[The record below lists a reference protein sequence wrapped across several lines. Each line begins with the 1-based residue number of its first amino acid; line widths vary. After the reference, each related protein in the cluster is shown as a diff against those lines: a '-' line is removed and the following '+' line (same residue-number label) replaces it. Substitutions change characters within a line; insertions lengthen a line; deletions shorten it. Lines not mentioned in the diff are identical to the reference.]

1 MRHHPSI
8 ATIGVLAA
16 LAAGCAKTA
25 PPATTSAP
33 AVRPAGGAAAPG
45 ATPAAGDSAAK
56 PGAPKTGPKPYKD
69 IITAKAKS
77 DSGAFTVHQVGDKW
91 YYEIPRAMLG
101 REFILISRIAQ
112 TASGLG
118 FGGEANGTNV
128 VRWVRNGDKVYLR
141 QVSFS
146 TVADSSK
153 PIALAV
159 RNSNVEPIVF
169 GFDVAAY
176 GADSTAVVDVTS
188 LYTTDVTMLGLPSF
202 RKTQYQVRRL
212 DPARTFM
219 ETIRSYPTNIETRVV
234 MTYDAGAAPSNQ
246 SSGSIT
252 ILMNHSMLLL
262 PEKPMMARV
271 MDDRVGYF
279 GIQQTDY
286 GREEDRVI
294 RRRYI
299 SRWRLEPK
307 DTAAFLRGELVEP
320 VKQIVYYIDPATP
333 AKWVPYLIQGV
344 NDWQAAFEAAGFKNA
359 IVGKVAPTPA
369 QDPEFSTEDA
379 RYAVIR
385 YFAADIE
392 NAYGPHVPDPRS
404 GEILESHIGWYHNVM
419 NLLRNWYLIQTAAIN
434 PAARTVDFDDK
445 VMGELIRFVSSHEVG
460 HTLGLPHNMKAS
472 SAYPVDSLR
481 SPTFTAKYATAPSIM
496 DYARFNYVAQPGDG
510 AVAMNPRIG
519 AYDKY
524 SISWGYRPIIGA
536 KSPDDEKATL
546 DQWIKAHENDPM
558 YRFGD
563 PSGTDPGSQTED
575 LGDDGVKAGRYGIAN
590 LKRIMPKL
598 MEWSY
603 EKGAD
608 YSQLREMYGQ
618 VGTQWQRYMG
628 HVLTIIGGVDYTR
641 KNMDQTGGLYTPITE
656 AKQREAVKFLTEQAL
671 MTPTWMIDNPVLD
684 RIGVLGS
691 TERIKGYMT
700 GTMSGMLQTARLTRL
715 AELEALGTGT
725 YTPAELMA
733 DVRQGVWT
741 ELSTNRNPDAYR
753 RTLQRV
759 WIDRLGAIMNPP
771 APVAPPAGL
780 AVAPATP
787 VSQSDLQALARI
799 ELGTIRGQ
807 LLAAAGKGDAITRA
821 HYADAAMRIK
831 DILEPRK

>member
-1 MRHHPSI
+1 MMRIRPSVAI
-8 ATIGVLAA
+8 LGAVAVLAT
-16 LAAGCAKTA
+16 GCSKT
-25 PPATTSAP
+25 PPAASPAP
-33 AVRPAGGAAAPG
+33 AARPAGAAPGDSTARPAGGPAAAR
-45 ATPAAGDSAAK
+45 
-56 PGAPKTGPKPYKD
+56 TGPKAYKD
-69 IITAKAKS
+69 VITAKAKS
-77 DSGAFTVHQVGDKW
+77 DTGAFTVHQVGDKW
-91 YYEIPRAMLG
+91 FYEIPRPMLG
-101 REFILISRIAQ
+101 REFIVVSRIAQ
-112 TASGLG
+112 TAAGLG
-118 FGGEANGTNV
+118 YGGGMNGTNV
-128 VRWVRNGDKVYLR
+128 VRWVRNGDKIYLR

-146 TVADSSK
+146 TVADSTK
-153 PIALAV
+153 PIAQAV
-159 RNSNVEPIVF
+159 RNSNFEPIIF
-169 GFDVAAY
+169 GFDVQAY
-176 GADSTAVVDVTS
+176 GKDSTTVIDVTP

-202 RKTQYQVRRL
+202 MKTQYQIRRL

-219 ETIRSYPTNIETRVV
+219 EGIRSFPKNIETRVV
-234 MTYDAGAAPSNQ
+234 LTYDAGAAPSNA
-246 SSGSIT
+246 SGGAIT
-252 ILMNHSMLLL
+252 VLMNHSMLLL
-262 PEKPMMARV
+262 PEKPMMGRLA
-271 MDDRVGYF
+271 DDRVSYF
-279 GIQQTDY
+279 GVQQTDY

-294 RRRYI
+294 RRRFI

-333 AKWVPYLIQGV
+333 EKWVPYLIAGV
-344 NDWQAAFEAAGFKNA
+344 NDWNAAFEAAGFKNA
-359 IVGKVAPTPA
+359 IVGKRAPTP
-369 QDPEFSTEDA
+369 QEDPEFSVDDA

-385 YFAADIE
+385 YLASDIE
-392 NAYGPHVPDPRS
+392 NASGPHVPDPRS
-404 GEILESHIGWYHNVM
+404 GEILESHIQWYHNVM

-434 PAARTVDFDDK
+434 PNARMVDFDDK

-472 SAYPVDSLR
+472 SSYPVDSLR

-510 AVAMNPRIG
+510 DVAMNPKVG
-519 AYDKY
+519 VYDKY

-536 KSPDDEKATL
+536 KTSDDEKPTL
-546 DQWIKAHENDPM
+546 DQWIKQHENDPM

-575 LGDDGVKAGRYGIAN
+575 LGDDGVKASRYGIAN

-598 MEWSY
+598 LEWSY

-618 VGTQWQRYMG
+618 VGSQWQRYMG
-628 HVLTIIGGVDYTR
+628 HVLTIVGGVDYTR
-641 KNMDQTGGLYTPITE
+641 KNMDQTGGLYTPISE

-691 TERIKGYMT
+691 TDRIKGYMT
-700 GTMSGMLQTARLTRL
+700 GTMSGLLQASRLTRL

-733 DVRQGVWT
+733 DVRNGVWT
-741 ELSTNRNPDAYR
+741 ELSTGRNPDAYR

-759 WIDRLGAIMNPP
+759 WIDRLGSIMNPP
-771 APVAPPAGL
+771 PPVALPPGFTGT
-780 AVAPATP
+780 PPTP
-787 VSQSDLQALARI
+787 VNQSDLQALARI
-799 ELGTIRGQ
+799 ELATVRNQ
-807 LLAAAGKGDAITRA
+807 LVAASGRGDAITRA
-821 HYADAAMRIK
+821 HYADAAARIK

>member
-1 MRHHPSI
+1 MRIRPSVAI
-8 ATIGVLAA
+8 LGAVAVLAT
-16 LAAGCAKTA
+16 GCSKT
-25 PPATTSAP
+25 PPAASPAP
-33 AVRPAGGAAAPG
+33 AARTAGAATTPGDSTARPAGGPAAAR
-45 ATPAAGDSAAK
+45 
-56 PGAPKTGPKPYKD
+56 TGPKAYKD
-69 IITAKAKS
+69 VITAKAKS
-77 DSGAFTVHQVGDKW
+77 DPGAFTVHQVGDKW
-91 YYEIPRAMLG
+91 FYEIPRAMLG
-101 REFILISRIAQ
+101 REFMIISRIAQ
-112 TASGLG
+112 TAGGIG
-118 FGGEANGTNV
+118 FGGEENGTNV

-146 TVADSSK
+146 TVADSTK
-153 PIALAV
+153 PIAQAV
-159 RNSNVEPIVF
+159 RNSNFEPIIF
-169 GFDVAAY
+169 GFDIQAY
-176 GADSTAVVDVTS
+176 GTDSTAVIDATP
-188 LYTTDVTMLGLPSF
+188 LFTTDVGMLGLPAGS
-202 RKTQYQVRRL
+202 KTQYQVRRL

-219 ETIRSYPTNIETRVV
+219 ETMRSYPTNIETRVV
-234 MTYDAGAAPSNQ
+234 MTYDAGAPPTNRSG
-246 SSGSIT
+246 GSISL
-252 ILMNHSMLLL
+252 LMNHSMLLL
-262 PEKPMMARV
+262 PAKPMMGRLA
-271 MDDRVGYF
+271 DDRVSYF

-294 RRRYI
+294 RRRFI

-320 VKQIVYYIDPATP
+320 VKPIIYYIDPATP
-333 AKWVPYLIQGV
+333 EKWVPYLIAGV
-344 NDWQAAFEAAGFKNA
+344 NDWQVAFEAAGFKNA
-359 IVGKVAPTPA
+359 IMGKRAPTPA
-369 QDPEFSTEDA
+369 EDPEFSTEDA

-419 NLLRNWYLIQTAAIN
+419 NLLRNWYFIQTAAIN
-434 PAARTVDFDDK
+434 PNARMVDFDDK

-472 SAYPVDSLR
+472 SSYPVDSLR

-510 AVAMNPRIG
+510 DVAMNPKVG
-519 AYDKY
+519 VYDKY

-536 KSPDDEKATL
+536 KTPDDEKPTL
-546 DQWIKAHENDPM
+546 DQWIKQHENDPM

-575 LGDDGVKAGRYGIAN
+575 LGDDGVKASRYGIAN

-598 MEWSY
+598 LEWSY

-608 YSQLREMYGQ
+608 YSQLRELNTQ
-618 VGTQWQRYMG
+618 VGSQWQRYMG
-628 HVLTIIGGVDYTR
+628 HVMTIVGGVDYTR
-641 KNMDQTGGLYTPITE
+641 KNMDQTGTLYTPISE

-671 MTPTWMIDNPVLD
+671 NTPTWMIEAPVLD

-691 TERIKGYMT
+691 TDRIKNYMT
-700 GTMSGMLQTARLTRL
+700 GVLNGLLQNARLTRL

-733 DVRQGVWT
+733 DVRGGVWT
-741 ELSTNRNPDAYR
+741 ELSNGRNPDAYR
-753 RTLQRV
+753 RTLQRA
-759 WIDRLGAIMNPP
+759 WIDRLGSIMNPP
-771 APVAPPAGL
+771 APVALPAGF
-780 AVAPATP
+780 AAAPAAP
-787 VSQSDLQALARI
+787 VGLSDLQALARI
-799 ELGTIRGQ
+799 ELATVRNQ
-807 LLAAAGKGDAITRA
+807 LVAASGRGDAITRA
-821 HYADAAMRIK
+821 HYADAAARIK

>member
-1 MRHHPSI
+1 MIRLRSSVS
-8 ATIGVLAA
+8 TLGA
-16 LAAGCAKTA
+16 LALLVAGCAKTA
-25 PPATTSAP
+25 PPAATPAP
-33 AVRPAGGAAAPG
+33 AARPAGATPAPGDSTARPAGGAAAR
-45 ATPAAGDSAAK
+45 TS
-56 PGAPKTGPKPYKD
+56 PKPYKD
-69 IITAKAKS
+69 VITAKAKS
-77 DSGAFTVHQVGDKW
+77 DTGAFTVHQVGDKW
-91 YYEIPRAMLG
+91 FYEIPRPMLG
-101 REFILISRIAQ
+101 REFIVVTRIAQ

-118 FGGEANGTNV
+118 YGGGMNGSNV
-128 VRWVRNGDKVYLR
+128 VRWVRNGDKIYLR

-146 TVADSSK
+146 TVADSTK

-159 RNSNVEPIVF
+159 RNSNLEPIIF

-176 GADSTAVVDVTS
+176 GADSTAVIDVTP
-188 LYTTDVTMLGLPSF
+188 LYTTDVAMLGLPSF
-202 RKTQYQVRRL
+202 MKTQYQIRRL

-219 ETIRSYPTNIETRVV
+219 EGIRSFPKNIETRVV
-234 MTYDAGAAPSNQ
+234 LTYDAGAAPSNA
-246 SSGSIT
+246 SGGAIT
-252 ILMNHSMLLL
+252 VLMNHSMLLL
-262 PEKPMMARV
+262 PEKPMMGRLA
-271 MDDRVGYF
+271 DDRVSYF
-279 GIQQTDY
+279 GVQQTDY

-294 RRRYI
+294 RRRFI

-333 AKWVPYLIQGV
+333 EKWVPYLIAGV
-344 NDWQAAFEAAGFKNA
+344 DDWQVAFEAAGFKNA
-359 IVGKVAPTPA
+359 IVGKRAPTA
-369 QDPEFSTEDA
+369 QQDPEFSVDDA

-385 YFAADIE
+385 YLASDVE
-392 NAYGPHVPDPRS
+392 NASGPHVPDPRS
-404 GEILESHIGWYHNVM
+404 GEILESHIQWYHNVM

-434 PAARTVDFDDK
+434 PNARMVDFDDK

-472 SAYPVDSLR
+472 SSYPVDSLR

-510 AVAMNPRIG
+510 DVAMNPKVG
-519 AYDKY
+519 VYDKY
-524 SISWGYRPIIGA
+524 SIRWGYRPIIAA
-536 KSPDDEKATL
+536 KTPDDEKVTL
-546 DQWIKAHENDPM
+546 DQWITQHENDPM

-575 LGDDGVKAGRYGIAN
+575 LGDDGVKASRYGIAN

-608 YSQLREMYGQ
+608 YTQLREMYGQ
-618 VGTQWQRYMG
+618 VGSQWQRYMG
-628 HVLTIIGGVDYTR
+628 HVLTIVGGVDYTR
-641 KNMDQTGGLYTPITE
+641 KNMDQTGALYTPISE

-691 TERIKGYMT
+691 TDRIKGYMT
-700 GTMSGMLQTARLTRL
+700 GTMSGLLQPARLTRL

-733 DVRQGVWT
+733 DVRTGVWT
-741 ELSTNRNPDAYR
+741 ELSAGRNPDAYR

-771 APVAPPAGL
+771 APVALPPGFPGT
-780 AVAPATP
+780 PATP

-799 ELGTIRGQ
+799 ELATVRSQ
-807 LLAAAGKGDAITRA
+807 LVAASGRGDAITRA

-831 DILEPRK
+831 EILEPRK